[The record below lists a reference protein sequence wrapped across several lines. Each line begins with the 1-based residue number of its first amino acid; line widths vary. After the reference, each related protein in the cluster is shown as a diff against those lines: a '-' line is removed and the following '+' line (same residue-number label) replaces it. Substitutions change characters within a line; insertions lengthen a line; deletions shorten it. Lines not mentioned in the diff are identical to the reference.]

1 MKDLFFN
8 MADSDA
14 KAGLEEV
21 QKLLAS
27 QAEFSELVDGLYDDF
42 DTDKNGKI
50 DFSEGEAL
58 VKSINEDMAKSGSH
72 KNCKLLTP
80 S

>member
-1 MKDLFFN
+1 MLGN
-8 MADSDA
+8 
-14 KAGLEEV
+14 E
-21 QKLLAS
+21 
-27 QAEFSELVDGLYDDF
+27 AEFNELVDGLYDDF

-50 DFSEGEAL
+50 DFNEGEAL

-80 S
+80 A